1 MSVRHWASVAVIAL
15 MVVVVSGAAVW
26 RGAAPTAE
34 STAVTLDAV
43 GAPVGTPPVAPPDQP
58 TPAAAAVETVHT
70 AMIEVQGAVTTP
82 GVYALEADARIYDAL
97 MAAGGPR
104 AEADLSD
111 LNIAARLVDGSV
123 LTVPY
128 RAAWPGD
135 GTPGASALNPPAY
148 TRSGW
153 QGVGPSSIAVGAV
166 AAPAG
171 GRININSATQAAL
184 EKLPGVGPKT
194 AEKIIRFREMQPFAS
209 VEDLQYVQGI
219 GEKRLE
225 TLRPHVTVE

>member
-58 TPAAAAVETVHT
+58 TPAAAVETVHT

-82 GVYALEADARIYDAL
+82 GVYVLEADARIYDAL

-104 AEADLSD
+104 AEADLS
-111 LNIAARLVDGSV
+111 
-123 LTVPY
+123 
-128 RAAWPGD
+128 
-135 GTPGASALNPPAY
+135 
-148 TRSGW
+148 
-153 QGVGPSSIAVGAV
+153 
-166 AAPAG
+166 
-171 GRININSATQAAL
+171 
-184 EKLPGVGPKT
+184 
-194 AEKIIRFREMQPFAS
+194 
-209 VEDLQYVQGI
+209 
-219 GEKRLE
+219 
-225 TLRPHVTVE
+225 

>member
-15 MVVVVSGAAVW
+15 MVVVVSGATLW

-34 STAVTLDAV
+34 STAVMLDAF
-43 GAPVGTPPVAPPDQP
+43 GTPVGTPPVTPPEQP
-58 TPAAAAVETVHT
+58 TPAAAVETVQT
-70 AMIEVQGAVTTP
+70 AMIEVQGAVATP
-82 GVYALEADARIYDAL
+82 GVYALDADARIYNAL
-97 MAAGGPR
+97 MAAGGPH

-123 LTVPY
+123 LSVPY
-128 RAAWPGD
+128 RAASPGD
-135 GTPGASALNPPAY
+135 GTPGAAALNPPAY

-153 QGVGPSSIAVGAV
+153 QGVGQSSIAVGAV
-166 AAPAG
+166 TAPAG
-171 GRININSATQAAL
+171 GRININTATQAAL
-184 EKLPGVGPKT
+184 EELPGVGPKT
-194 AEKIIRFREMQPFAS
+194 AEKIIRFREMQPFSS